1 MLHVLPWLSDALWR
15 TIAAFSLL
23 VSGEKWCQAIRGIW
37 FRFCPNVGR
46 IMHLWPPA
54 AKTCNLKQKKTLHR
68 ETQLQTVPVLPS
80 LYSSLIS
87 LSSFT
92 FPGAHCQIF
101 LLFLPLASLSFLA
114 CCHHTNNKTSSQS
127 ADIYYSAIFPTLP
140 PLSWF
145 SEDCKFWWSKGPYN
159 I

>member
-1 MLHVLPWLSDALWR
+1 MRYNKFLVTLITIHFLVRKNWSSIYGITFYFGIFRRIGSYAFHVPHFVF
-15 TIAAFSLL
+15 FSQG
-23 VSGEKWCQAIRGIW
+23 SPHFQ
-37 FRFCPNVGR
+37 
-46 IMHLWPPA
+46 
-54 AKTCNLKQKKTLHR
+54 
-68 ETQLQTVPVLPS
+68 TQLEAVPVLSS
-80 LYSSLIS
+80 LFPSLIS

-140 PLSWF
+140 PLS
-145 SEDCKFWWSKGPYN
+145 
-159 I
+159 